1 MRIIVVTTVMGKN
14 SCSWGQRGG
23 FPTSYLKDV
32 LLRLLVVV
40 FSCTAS
46 NAFAW
51 EGKHLEYGCRQ
62 GTKKYFCCFSQQF
75 CKWLSWCSVNGTL
88 RQ

>member
-14 SCSWGQRGG
+14 SCSWGQQGG

-46 NAFAW
+46 NAFA
-51 EGKHLEYGCRQ
+51 
-62 GTKKYFCCFSQQF
+62 
-75 CKWLSWCSVNGTL
+75 
-88 RQ
+88 